1 MTLLYLVAA
10 WVTGIFLADA
20 ANSSGTE
27 LWLVVGAGSFL
38 LALFVRRERTKRLVL
53 ICLALFAGGAART
66 SWAER
71 PLDNNHIGHY
81 RGWSTITGIISRDAD
96 VREQHTNLT
105 IEAEQV
111 EQNGRRVDVKGTILA
126 QVPRYGDYQYGD
138 RVTITGSLLTPP
150 EFDDFSYRDYLA
162 RRGVHVMIP
171 NAEIEIVE
179 HDQGQPWYT
188 ALYDLKARAHR
199 TITRLLPSPQAP
211 LLSGILLGIDTEIPA
226 DVREAFNRTGT
237 SHIIAISGSNII
249 IVMGVLMRLFI
260 PLAGKKRASIITLTG
275 VLLYTLFVGADAAVV
290 RAAIMG
296 GLALLA
302 AHLGRRAYGLTT
314 LAFAVWV
321 MSLINPLVLWDIGFQ
336 LSAAATI
343 GLVVFSD
350 QFTAYLERFLKRLF
364 AQDTTRQ
371 IVKFLS
377 EPLAVSIAAQIT
389 TTPLILLYFG
399 RLSVIGL
406 LANILIVPIQSYVMV
421 WGWLAVLVGLV
432 WEPLGELAAWVA
444 WLPLTY
450 TLEVVRKMGRWD
462 WASISFTLSSTYAW
476 IFYGGLLIVALLRF
490 QHPDDRAALF
500 RRLQQRAVV
509 VGLLAGGAMVAV
521 LVWVAALNQPD
532 GRLHVWFLDVGHGHA
547 VLIQTPQGSQI
558 LVDGGPNPSQ
568 LRQAVGDALPFWDN
582 ALDVVIMTQAED
594 AAIGGLP
601 ALLERYSVKLALTNG
616 QRSDILEAAWKN
628 QKTRVLPVT
637 AGYQL
642 QTQDGV
648 RIEVLSPQTMPNS
661 EDDSKLV
668 SMVLRLSYGDTSFL
682 ITPNMDAEA
691 EEALI
696 QAGWYVGST
705 VLELP
710 AYGRDEENSADF
722 LDKVGPQV
730 AVVSVG
736 AGNRANLPDSVVAE
750 RLQAPLYRT
759 DQQGTIEIVTDG
771 KKLWVYTHD

>member
-1 MTLLYLVAA
+1 
-10 WVTGIFLADA
+10 
-20 ANSSGTE
+20 
-27 LWLVVGAGSFL
+27 
-38 LALFVRRERTKRLVL
+38 
-53 ICLALFAGGAART
+53 
-66 SWAER
+66 
-71 PLDNNHIGHY
+71 
-81 RGWSTITGIISRDAD
+81 
-96 VREQHTNLT
+96 
-105 IEAEQV
+105 
-111 EQNGRRVDVKGTILA
+111 
-126 QVPRYGDYQYGD
+126 
-138 RVTITGSLLTPP
+138 
-150 EFDDFSYRDYLA
+150 
-162 RRGVHVMIP
+162 
-171 NAEIEIVE
+171 
-179 HDQGQPWYT
+179 
-188 ALYDLKARAHR
+188 
-199 TITRLLPSPQAP
+199 
-211 LLSGILLGIDTEIPA
+211 
-226 DVREAFNRTGT
+226 
-237 SHIIAISGSNII
+237 
-249 IVMGVLMRLFI
+249 
-260 PLAGKKRASIITLTG
+260 
-275 VLLYTLFVGADAAVV
+275 
-290 RAAIMG
+290 
-296 GLALLA
+296 
-302 AHLGRRAYGLTT
+302 
-314 LAFAVWV
+314 
-321 MSLINPLVLWDIGFQ
+321 
-336 LSAAATI
+336 
-343 GLVVFSD
+343 
-350 QFTAYLERFLKRLF
+350 
-364 AQDTTRQ
+364 
-371 IVKFLS
+371 
-377 EPLAVSIAAQIT
+377 
-389 TTPLILLYFG
+389 

-568 LRQAVGDALPFWDN
+568 IRQAVGDALPFWDN

-682 ITPNMDAEA
+682 ITPNMDVEA